1 MVKMGIRMEGKG
13 DFRDF
18 ECGMVVD
25 ARQAGLNIQYL
36 NPLLS
41 YWDFP
46 TQPSLELIE

>member
-18 ECGMVVD
+18 ECGMIVD

-36 NPLLS
+36 IHRELLGFS
-41 YWDFP
+41 H
-46 TQPSLELIE
+46 SAISRAH